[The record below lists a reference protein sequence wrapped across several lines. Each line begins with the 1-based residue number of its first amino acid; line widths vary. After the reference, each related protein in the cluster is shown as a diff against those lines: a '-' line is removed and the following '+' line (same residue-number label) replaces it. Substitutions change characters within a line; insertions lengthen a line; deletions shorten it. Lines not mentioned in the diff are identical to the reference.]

1 MSEPKPSVSTGNYQL
16 ELDKRRELL
25 SLASFSLDEYGVWKH
40 PDGRAVGEGV
50 IVALVDSAFLRYLGF
65 GETLKK
71 GQSTGA

>member
-1 MSEPKPSVSTGNYQL
+1 MSEPQPRISTGNYQL

-25 SLASFSLDEYGVWKH
+25 SLANFSLDEYGVWTH

-71 GQSTGA
+71 GQRTGA